1 MELWLR
7 VLKHLL
13 PRGRAWR
20 LTIDKTLRQWFA
32 GITIAPVEAQKFIDD
47 VYDDQRPQTT
57 RELDQYEDQFG
68 LTAGALTEQE
78 RRDRIEGEWQA
89 VGGQDP
95 SYIQTTL
102 QNAGFPVFVHEW
114 WVPGTEPVVGA
125 ISAATPRNPLDFLQ
139 GSTNGPTVKVTAGN
153 TSVTA
158 GNSSAT
164 CGAFDALAG
173 YPLVN
178 RVPMPGGGG
187 APTVY
192 SVPNDPTLWP
202 YFLYIGGEAFPATA
216 SIPAARR
223 DEFETLCL
231 KICPLQ
237 QWLGILVEYT

>member
-7 VLKHLL
+7 IFKHLL

-20 LTIDKTLRQWFA
+20 ITVSKTLRRWFE
-32 GITIAPVEAQKFIDD
+32 GITIAPLEAQDFIDD

-57 RELDQYEDQFG
+57 RELTEYEDQFG
-68 LTAGALTEQE
+68 LTAGSLTEQE
-78 RRDRIEGEWQA
+78 RRDRLEGEWQA

-95 SYIQTTL
+95 SYIQATL
-102 QNAGFPVFVHEW
+102 QNAGFPVFVHQW
-114 WVPGTEPVVGA
+114 WEPGTEPAVGT
-125 ISAATPRNPLDFLQ
+125 IGAATPRNPLTYLQ
-139 GSTNGPTVKVTAGN
+139 GSTNGATTKVTAGN
-153 TSVTA
+153 PSLTA
-158 GNSSAT
+158 GDPDLTA
-164 CGAFDALAG
+164 GAFDALAG

-187 APTVY
+187 APTIY
-192 SVPNDPTLWP
+192 SIPNDATQWP
-202 YFLYIGGEAFPATA
+202 YFLYIGGAAFPATV